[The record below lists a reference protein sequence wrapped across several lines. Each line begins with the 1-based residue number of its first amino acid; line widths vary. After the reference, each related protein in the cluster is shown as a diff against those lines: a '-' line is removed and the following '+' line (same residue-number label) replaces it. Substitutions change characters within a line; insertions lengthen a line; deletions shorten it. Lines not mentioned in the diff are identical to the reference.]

1 MTMIMVAPIDA
12 PDGVLF
18 GHGVNQLTGERLA
31 ISCLQNLP
39 PPTISVSSDSG
50 DHTTSLVVQDSAS
63 FSRLMSTTANLS
75 ASGVTWSASA
85 SVSYLREQ
93 ANSDTSITLTWTRIV
108 RTQDRMAD
116 WTRAT
121 IAPDALAL
129 LTSQGGVDAFLAKYG
144 THCIIGIAYG
154 GSFSGYS
161 RIETQSVSDKE
172 TLKASISGS
181 VSGFGVDGSVSGSF
195 ETALQSCNVHYS
207 SSQDVNVVGSAPISF
222 SALDI
227 DGMQNAVKAFA
238 PSANGPLPGVNGAP
252 VALICVSWNEFAD
265 IANALGSNVGAI
277 GLITEEDA
285 LLTLSS
291 EYSALSYVAGTAAS
305 LQNSPAIIPAYRPL
319 LASIGDQADGARATI
334 AQLSLHGVRDFA
346 STGTGSY
353 MLASTLKPQVD
364 RIGSGYGEI
373 QVVYRLDWAFH
384 DANDTFT
391 TLQQPGGGEQNIR
404 STGFVHVRDEG
415 SDRGDQIMSL
425 LYTFDRDANGIPY
438 IGARMHYQDPYAPE
452 ATQQQDLA
460 AGRLLLNQTSTLS
473 YTAAWPNYEEH
484 NYITIT
490 LVPPTG

>member
-39 PPTISVSSDSG
+39 SPTISVPSDSG
-50 DHTTSLVVQDSAS
+50 DHTTTLVVQDSAS
-63 FSRLMSTTANLS
+63 FSQLMSTTANLS

-93 ANSDTSITLTWTRIV
+93 ANSDTSITLTWTRIA
-108 RTQDRMAD
+108 RTQDRIAD

-121 IAPDALAL
+121 IAPDALDML
-129 LTSQGGVDAFLAKYG
+129 RTQGVDAFLAKYG

-161 RIETQSVSDKE
+161 RIETQSVSEKE
-172 TLKASISGS
+172 QLKASISGS
-181 VSGFGVDGSVSGSF
+181 VSGFGVNGSVSGSF
-195 ETALQSCNVHYS
+195 ENALQSSNVHYT

-227 DGMQNAVKAFA
+227 DGMQNAVRAFT
-238 PSANGPLPGVNGAP
+238 PSANGPLPGINGAP

-277 GLITEEDA
+277 SLTTEEHA
-285 LLTLSS
+285 LLALSS
-291 EYSALSYVAGTAAS
+291 EYSALSYVAGTAAN
-305 LQNSPAIIPAYRPL
+305 LQNSPAIIAAYGPL
-319 LASIGDQADGARATI
+319 LARIGDHADQARNMI
-334 AQLSLHGVRDFA
+334 AGLALPDVRTYA

-353 MLASTLKPQVD
+353 ILASTLKPQID

-373 QVVYRLDWAFH
+373 QVNYSLDWAFG
-384 DANDTFT
+384 NKTNTFT
-391 TLQQPGGGEQNIR
+391 KLQQPGGGEQNLG
-404 STGFVHVRDEG
+404 GFVHYRAQGNDQ
-415 SDRGDQIMSL
+415 GDQIMSL
-425 LYTFDRDANGIPY
+425 LYTFDRDANGIPF
-438 IGARMHYQDPYAPE
+438 IGARMHFQDPYGPN
-452 ATQQQDLA
+452 QQQDLG
-460 AGRLLLNQTSTLS
+460 AGRVLLNQTSTLS
-473 YTAAWPNYEEH
+473 YTAAWPDFPW